1 MITITLRLSQSLL
14 SILNDVN
21 NPRPETC
28 YLQVKQGTTIK
39 EVLLKEGINPLL
51 APMVSIDNI
60 KVDIDTVVETDK
72 TITVYGPLAGG

>member
-21 NPRPETC
+21 NPKQET
-28 YLQVKQGTTIK
+28 YSLQVKKGTTIK
-39 EVLLKEGINPLL
+39 EILLKEGISPLL
-51 APMVSIDNI
+51 APMVAVDSIR
-60 KVDIDTVVETDK
+60 VDINTYLDTDK